1 MVDSHKLFS
10 KDFHSITPLITL
22 PCTSKQTRSF
32 IPTHLCQEFRK
43 EVQNQLP
50 LKSKVMSVGK
60 QLMANRNY
68 DTRGLDTR
76 LEAIEEEWNQL
87 EHSISTAEQSLHQ
100 AQMELMPSRQALHEL
115 QVWMD
120 EIEKALDADAN
131 SPIKTLAD
139 IEVMLKKY
147 KVSES

>member
-1 MVDSHKLFS
+1 M
-10 KDFHSITPLITL
+10 
-22 PCTSKQTRSF
+22 
-32 IPTHLCQEFRK
+32 HLCQEFRK

-68 DTRGLDTR
+68 DTRGLGARLDT
-76 LEAIEEEWNQL
+76 IEQEWAEL
-87 EHSISTAEQSLHQ
+87 EHSINTAEQSLHQ

-115 QVWMD
+115 QLWM
-120 EIEKALDADAN
+120 EEMEKALEADAN

-147 KVSES
+147 KVGDRVRE

>member
-1 MVDSHKLFS
+1 M
-10 KDFHSITPLITL
+10 
-22 PCTSKQTRSF
+22 
-32 IPTHLCQEFRK
+32 
-43 EVQNQLP
+43 QNQLP

-68 DTRGLDTR
+68 DTRGLDAR
-76 LEAIEEEWNQL
+76 LEALERDWGQL
-87 EHSISTAEQSLHQ
+87 EQSIHTAEQGLHQ

-115 QVWMD
+115 QMWM
-120 EIEKALDADAN
+120 EAMEKALEADAS

-147 KVSES
+147 KVGHAVIYS